1 MACGSCANENAF
13 KLMHFAYLDRLRG
26 GRDFTE
32 EEMASCMVNQV
43 N

>member
-32 EEMASCMVNQV
+32 EEMSSCMVNPV